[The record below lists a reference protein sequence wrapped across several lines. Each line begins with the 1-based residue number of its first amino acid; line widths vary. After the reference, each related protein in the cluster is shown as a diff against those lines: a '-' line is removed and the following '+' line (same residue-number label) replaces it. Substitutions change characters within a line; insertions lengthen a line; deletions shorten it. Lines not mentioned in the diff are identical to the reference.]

1 MTSVWFD
8 DLNLLLADA
17 AEEAAAIAADGY
29 FFEVAGKDDGTELT
43 NAEAIVSSVTS
54 DLFDGASHEVTGWE
68 SASLPLRV
76 QVVSPTPGG
85 LAAGAARLIATC
97 RKPGIRPLSFT
108 LQDAAPT
115 SVFDVLVAT
124 WVHEF
129 DDLDSDLRHR
139 RTYMLTLRCKPFAR
153 SETAVSLP
161 GLAVGGAYSETVVA
175 TGASTTG
182 WSTTSRY
189 VTRRNLALTPSFEH
203 GTSYSPWVLSGGTS
217 AAAIVSDG
225 GAPSGSKVLR
235 VTSKALDADPR
246 SYMAVALVSVT
257 PGQEVPIT
265 HRIKAGHS
273 SQTVCGVFYRWY
285 DGAGQQ
291 IGAGITAPTVPL
303 TTSAFATVSTTATA
317 PAGATGLRVYPFA
330 EVDSP
335 QPAGRIWYLD
345 ATAVIDPETVATTTY
360 FDGDSPDA
368 SGLTYDWKSG
378 TGDISIET
386 ALGSVG
392 STGVDV
398 FPHGSTTS
406 VLATKGKEDDGINL
420 TYTASIDVSAHRYIR
435 IKAKREVNLDVDG
448 VRATRVAVGTSGSY
462 WTYFFSVPAS
472 ITTTATSVT
481 VSAAFLA
488 DWAEERF
495 DVNEIA
501 TVSGLS
507 AGTGRSIARA
517 VSLVG
522 SMPAEASI
530 EVTNN
535 GNPLG
540 DHLVVYSGSE
550 VGGFTRLR
558 SYRTA
563 GPTQTANPNS
573 ISGFLSTVSGLEAT
587 ADTFRIPVD
596 SLTEATYLFTAHVA
610 GAALTVGQTY
620 TFYYRASII
629 EDPSG
634 TPAEYGVVTGSQ
646 SFVATSTETGS
657 TPFPI
662 SLAMLNLPSLHVTV
676 TGTSSAV
683 VQIKL
688 WDDGSASLWTLDEA
702 WLADVDNGQ
711 VSVIDFATAGVSGKV
726 TSLEIVP
733 AAADRPQQQYLA
745 YSGTAPN
752 QTVREIIPTGWAS
765 HRFDP
770 ADGDAQVTVINTATT
785 PGLSVAIEFYPRWDV
800 YAAPIVTDA
809 DPEA

>member
-8 DLNLLLADA
+8 DLNLLLAGPE
-17 AEEAAAIAADGY
+17 EEAAAIAADGF

-108 LQDAAPT
+108 LQDSAPT

-124 WVHEF
+124 WVHQF

-153 SETAVSLP
+153 SETPVSLP

-189 VTRRNLALTPSFEH
+189 VTRRNLALAPSFEH

-217 AAAIVSDG
+217 AAAIVSDV
-225 GAPSGSKVLR
+225 GAPFGSKVLR

-246 SYMAVALVSVT
+246 SYMAVALVTVT

-273 SQTVCGVFYRWY
+273 SQTVCGTFYRWY
-285 DGAGQQ
+285 DGTGQQ
-291 IGAGITAPTVPL
+291 IGAGITSPTVPL

-317 PAGATGLRVYPFA
+317 PAGATGLRVYPFV

-345 ATAVIDPETVATTTY
+345 ATAVIDLETVATTTY

-368 SGLTYDWKSG
+368 SGLTYDWVGG
-378 TGDISIET
+378 TGGTSIET
-386 ALGSVG
+386 ALGSV
-392 STGVDV
+392 STSGTDV
-398 FPHGSTTS
+398 FPHGST
-406 VLATKGKEDDGINL
+406 ATVPVIEIPAGEDVNVTFTG
-420 TYTASIDVSAHRYIR
+420 TIDVSAHRYIR
-435 IKAKREVNLDVDG
+435 VKAKQRLGDLALNGIIVKHL
-448 VRATRVAVGTSGSY
+448 ASGTSGG
-462 WTYFFSVPAS
+462 YFVYHFAVPTS
-472 ITTTATSVT
+472 ITTTVT
-481 VSAAFLA
+481 TVKVKAVASAWDEAPL
-488 DWAEERF
+488 E
-495 DVNEIA
+495 VNEIA
-501 TVSGLS
+501 TASS
-507 AGTGRSIARA
+507 PTAGTGRAISRA

-522 SMPAEASI
+522 SMPAEATI

-540 DHLVVYSGSE
+540 DHLIVYSGSK
-550 VGGFTRLR
+550 VGGFARLR
-558 SYRTA
+558 AYRTA
-563 GPTQTANPNS
+563 GLTQSVNAAS
-573 ISGFLSTVSGLEAT
+573 ISGFSSALSEASDG
-587 ADTFRIPVD
+587 AIDTFQIPV
-596 SLTEATYLFTAHVA
+596 SQIPEATYLLAAHVDA
-610 GAALTVGQTY
+610 GLLTIGATY
-620 TFYYRASII
+620 TITYRASIV

-634 TPAEYGVVTGSQ
+634 TPVEHSIVTGTRQ
-646 SFVATSTETGS
+646 FTATATSH
-657 TPFPI
+657 PWFP
-662 SLAMLNLPSLHVTV
+662 LDLGLLNLPTTHVGV
-676 TGTSSAV
+676 SGSNSAV

-688 WDDGSASLWTLDEA
+688 WRGDDATSWALDEA

-711 VSVIDFATAGVSGKV
+711 ISTINLATAGLSGKV

-733 AAADRPQQQYLA
+733 ATADRPQQQYLA

-770 ADGDAQVTVINTATT
+770 AAGDAQVNVINTATT
-785 PGLSVAIEFYPRWDV
+785 PGLSVAVEFYPRWDV
-800 YAAPIVTDA
+800 YAAPIITDA